1 MFRFQANMR
10 INKSMLQQKWPRIN
24 TYIKE
29 NSYETFVLA
38 YSKEMDQLMPT
49 NSFTTSERE
58 EFNSPTCPK

>member
-1 MFRFQANMR
+1 MFGFQANMR

-24 TYIKE
+24 TYIKD
-29 NSYETFVLA
+29 NSYETFVLT
-38 YSKEMDQLMPT
+38 YNKEMDQLMPT